1 MLGFKQ
7 IDVWVLAFENFNE
20 KQCKK
25 QRERVKRP
33 QTLSTTY
40 IPKQPLRATAS
51 HISFGLFEK
60 SSLKIGM
67 SPLVF
72 VLLSRKY
79 ICL

>member
-1 MLGFKQ
+1 MIKNLFGLHSSKHVRFKQ

-51 HISFGLFEK
+51 HISFG
-60 SSLKIGM
+60 
-67 SPLVF
+67 
-72 VLLSRKY
+72 
-79 ICL
+79 

>member
-1 MLGFKQ
+1 MIKIYLVYTPASMLGFKQ

-51 HISFGLFEK
+51 HISFG
-60 SSLKIGM
+60 
-67 SPLVF
+67 
-72 VLLSRKY
+72 
-79 ICL
+79 

>member
-51 HISFGLFEK
+51 HISFG
-60 SSLKIGM
+60 
-67 SPLVF
+67 
-72 VLLSRKY
+72 
-79 ICL
+79 